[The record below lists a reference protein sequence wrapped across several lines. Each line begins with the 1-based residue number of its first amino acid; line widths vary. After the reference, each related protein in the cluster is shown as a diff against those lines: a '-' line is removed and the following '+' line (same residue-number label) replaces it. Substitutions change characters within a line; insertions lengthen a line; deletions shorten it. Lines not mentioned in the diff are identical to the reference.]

1 MLAKIRLITFTAIGI
16 SLCSTAQ
23 YSFDL
28 NTIHNIHLINDIGGK
43 EEFNSYSMANKLFDV
58 TYYRLDLKI
67 FTNPNYLKGH
77 VTISGINL
85 SDSTNNL
92 SFDLMRNMQID
103 SILINGLPQQFIQN
117 DSWFNIHL
125 KSTLKKNENL
135 TVDIFYQGLPV
146 STGFGSFIFTSHNGV
161 PWIYS
166 LSEPF
171 GAKDWWPCKD
181 DPSDKAD
188 SADIIVTCD
197 SILRVGSQGL
207 LISIIN
213 NEDGTRTYHWKT
225 QYPIASYLISVAIT
239 NYVQFSNWFKYS
251 EIDSMEILNYVLP
264 EHYESAITNLPIVVD
279 MLSIYSRLFGIYP
292 FAKEKYGHAEI
303 SGYAAMEHQTMTSL
317 FHLSESIVA
326 HELAHQWFGDM
337 ITCRTWADLWLN
349 EGFAQYSTALYYEQK
364 YGKER
369 YLNYMR
375 TQLDKA
381 MNATGVIGIPD
392 FSSER
397 ALFDENRIY
406 AKGACVLHMLRHVLG
421 DSIFFKT
428 IYTYANHPN
437 FKYKTATIS
446 DFQTICEQVSG
457 KDLSYFFQ
465 EWIYGERYPNYL
477 YSWYWDSDNHILIIN
492 IKQTN
497 NAQYPVFFTMP
508 LDIKVTS
515 NNTDTIITVWNNAK
529 AQTFAIH
536 INEKVDAVLLDPEDW
551 VLKYAYSVNT
561 FPPISYQLD
570 QNYPNPFNSTT
581 IISYGLP
588 GKAKVSLKIYDI
600 LGREIETL
608 ASGVQLPGYHTCEW
622 NAKHVTSG
630 IYFYSLTAGST
641 KLVRKMVVIKL
652 PR

>member
-264 EHYESAITNLPIVVD
+264 IRY
-279 MLSIYSRLFGIYP
+279 YK
-292 FAKEKYGHAEI
+292 FAYC
-303 SGYAAMEHQTMTSL
+303 S
-317 FHLSESIVA
+317 
-326 HELAHQWFGDM
+326 
-337 ITCRTWADLWLN
+337 
-349 EGFAQYSTALYYEQK
+349 
-364 YGKER
+364 
-369 YLNYMR
+369 
-375 TQLDKA
+375 
-381 MNATGVIGIPD
+381 
-392 FSSER
+392 
-397 ALFDENRIY
+397 
-406 AKGACVLHMLRHVLG
+406 
-421 DSIFFKT
+421 
-428 IYTYANHPN
+428 
-437 FKYKTATIS
+437 
-446 DFQTICEQVSG
+446 
-457 KDLSYFFQ
+457 
-465 EWIYGERYPNYL
+465 
-477 YSWYWDSDNHILIIN
+477 
-492 IKQTN
+492 
-497 NAQYPVFFTMP
+497 
-508 LDIKVTS
+508 
-515 NNTDTIITVWNNAK
+515 
-529 AQTFAIH
+529 
-536 INEKVDAVLLDPEDW
+536 
-551 VLKYAYSVNT
+551 
-561 FPPISYQLD
+561 
-570 QNYPNPFNSTT
+570 
-581 IISYGLP
+581 
-588 GKAKVSLKIYDI
+588 
-600 LGREIETL
+600 
-608 ASGVQLPGYHTCEW
+608 
-622 NAKHVTSG
+622 
-630 IYFYSLTAGST
+630 
-641 KLVRKMVVIKL
+641 
-652 PR
+652 